1 MLSILIPTYD
11 YDVTKLVT
19 QLHNQLIKSNIAFE
33 IIAHDDGSISKYHDK
48 NISLN
53 SLKDVVY
60 KKQPK
65 NVGLSENRN
74 SLARVASFKYLLF
87 IDGDSLLPNTNYI
100 NNYVANIQGNT
111 SIIYGGRIHPEKV
124 SSDRKLRHKYGLFR
138 EDTTALN
145 RRKNKYKCL
154 LFNNTLIKKEL
165 FNTITFDKIIV
176 QYGHEDT
183 LFAYKTSKLNIPVL
197 HIKNPVLHGDVDLS
211 TVFYLKTKKS
221 IENLNL
227 IYQKNI
233 IDPNFI
239 TFLKIF
245 TRIKNARLNYILS
258 ITYKLFHPI
267 MKFISTSKHPS
278 LFVFNLFRLTYFCH
292 INLKSK
298 NA

>member
-33 IIAHDDGSISKYHDK
+33 IIVLDDGSISIHHTK
-48 NISLN
+48 NNTLN
-53 SLKDVVY
+53 NLKGVTY

-65 NVGLSENRN
+65 NVGHSENRN
-74 SLARVASFKYLLF
+74 CLAKEASFKYLLF
-87 IDGDSLLPNTNYI
+87 IDGDSLLPNIDYI
-100 NNYVANIQGNT
+100 DKYITNIQDNT
-111 SIIYGGRIHPEKV
+111 TIIYGGRIHPKKV
-124 SSDRKLRHKYGLFR
+124 SSDRKLRHKYGLFH
-138 EDTTALN
+138 EDTTALE
-145 RRKNKYKCL
+145 RQKNKYKCL
-154 LFNNTLIKKEL
+154 LFNNTLILKEL
-165 FNTITFDKIIV
+165 FNKIKFDKIIV

-183 LFAYKTSKLNIPVL
+183 LFAYQTSKLNTPVL
-197 HIKNPVLHGDVDLS
+197 HIENPVLHGDVDLNN
-211 TVFYLKTKKS
+211 VFYSKTKKS

-239 TFLKIF
+239 TFLKYF
-245 TRIKNARLNYILS
+245 TPIKKIGLNYILS
-258 ITYKLFHPI
+258 TTYFLFHPL
-267 MKFISTSKHPS
+267 MKLISTSKYPS

-292 INLKSK
+292 INLKNK

>member
-33 IIAHDDGSISKYHDK
+33 IIVLDDGSISIHHTK
-48 NISLN
+48 NNKLN
-53 SLKDVVY
+53 NLKEVTY
-60 KKQPK
+60 KKQTE

-74 SLARVASFKYLLF
+74 CLAKAASFKYLLF
-87 IDGDSLLPNTNYI
+87 IDGDSLLPNADYI
-100 NNYVANIQGNT
+100 DKYITNIQENT
-111 SIIYGGRIHPEKV
+111 TIIYGGRIHPKKV

-138 EDTTALN
+138 EDTTALE
-145 RRKNKYKCL
+145 RKKNKYKCL
-154 LFNNTLIKKEL
+154 LFNNTLIQKEL
-165 FNTITFDKIIV
+165 FNKITFDKIII

-183 LFAYKTSKLNIPVL
+183 LFAYKTSKLNTPVL
-197 HIKNPVLHGDVDLS
+197 HIENPVLHGDVDLS
-211 TVFYLKTKKS
+211 DVFYSKTKKS
-221 IENLNL
+221 IENLDL

-239 TFLKIF
+239 TFLKVF
-245 TRIKNARLNYILS
+245 TRIKKARLNYILS

-267 MKFISTSKHPS
+267 MKYISTSKHPS
-278 LFVFNLFRLTYFCH
+278 LLIFNLFRLTYFCH
-292 INLKSK
+292 INLKHK